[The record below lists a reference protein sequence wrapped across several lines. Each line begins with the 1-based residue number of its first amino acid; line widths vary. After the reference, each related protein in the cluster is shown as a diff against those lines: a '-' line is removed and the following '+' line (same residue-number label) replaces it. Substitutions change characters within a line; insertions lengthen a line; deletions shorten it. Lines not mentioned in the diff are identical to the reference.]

1 MKVDFPPLYR
11 RIYFNQNSKLFGF
24 FEIQEI
30 RLILIFN
37 LVSDSEYKLRY
48 NTQTNLNK
56 KLEEQIDWY
65 EEEVSKMKDKIKQ
78 GVSLLLGYFLL
89 LVIICII
96 FNVHYKL

>member
-1 MKVDFPPLYR
+1 MFELV
-11 RIYFNQNSKLFGF
+11 
-24 FEIQEI
+24 EIQEI

-48 NTQTNLNK
+48 NTQTNLNT